1 MTDHRSPVTDH
12 RSPDTDHRSH
22 SWPGALIVLSLW
34 LLSLP
39 TAAQAAS
46 AAVDICHQIPFGSHA
61 SALVPSGTAITALLC
76 LQSRVQ
82 AERSITFELTVPPP
96 LVPLPR
102 DPALTAVQTP
112 KGWVLKGAI
121 RLGVAGEK
129 WFATVKIKIPEK
141 TPAGTYA
148 FFSRASVTDGAA
160 FPAVEQRTFLQVV
173 SAAELA
179 DLFTFGPL
187 MLPSNE
193 MGEPDPRQQ
202 VNTVLLRRH
211 SVRFWERLMEPDD
224 PNKMTGTKP
233 AAFAAVR
240 IKSRA
245 ALAATLMV
253 RLDILDPASGRM
265 APGFEIPYAEEH
277 GIYADGSGIY
287 QILSIP
293 AGGEET
299 AVLPIYTNE
308 VQALPGTY
316 TAHVRVSLF
325 GSDLSF
331 HQNKKNLQVAA
342 TRLLPALATFF
353 SLVTALCAVLFFIVR
368 RRRFFALPA
377 RSLILIAFFGAVTF
391 AVVNIPGT
399 LLFHAAHV
407 ILGPLSFLI
416 TGFFY
421 EVIFYLLITALL
433 VLIPHFGALS
443 LVVAVRFLMSAFI
456 LGEFSPLS
464 LLYYPTMAV
473 VLETAAWFAGLTRL
487 PQNHRIFVSAIIF
500 GLGDAVL
507 SLVFF
512 NLNMFFY
519 RLYYATWYIAAY
531 VVINGF
537 GFTCLAVPF
546 GFRLGRRLK
555 EATYV

>member
-1 MTDHRSPVTDH
+1 LFKVVEAEVPTIRRCGTF
-12 RSPDTDHRSH
+12 
-22 SWPGALIVLSLW
+22 IVLMLCW
-34 LLSLP
+34 PALP
-39 TAAQAAS
+39 AS
-46 AAVDICHQIPFGSHA
+46 AQTVSTPIAICHQIPFGSHT
-61 SALVPSGTAITALLC
+61 SALVPSGTSITALLC
-76 LQSRVQ
+76 LQNRVQ
-82 AERSITFELTVPPP
+82 AKRRITFELTVPPP
-96 LVPLPR
+96 LVPLPQ
-102 DPALTAVQTP
+102 DPALTALQTP
-112 KGWVLKGAI
+112 KGWVLKGVV
-121 RLGVAGEK
+121 RLRVSGEK
-129 WFATVKIKIPEK
+129 WFTTLQIKIPAN
-141 TPAGTYA
+141 TPPGSYT
-148 FFSRASVTDGAA
+148 FFSRASVSGAA
-160 FPAVEQRTFLQVV
+160 SFPAMEQRTTLQVV

-193 MGEPDPRQQ
+193 MGEPEPRQQ
-202 VNTVLLRRH
+202 ANTVLIRRH
-211 SVRFWERLMEPDD
+211 KVRFWQRLMEPDD

-233 AAFAAVR
+233 AAFAAIR

-245 ALAATLMV
+245 AHPATLMV
-253 RLDILDPASGRM
+253 RLDILDPTSGKVV
-265 APGFEIPYAEEH
+265 PGFEIPYAEEH
-277 GIYADGSGIY
+277 GIHADGSGIY
-287 QILSIP
+287 QILFIP

-299 AVLPIYTNE
+299 AVLPIYTNDAY
-308 VQALPGTY
+308 VLPGTY
-316 TAHVRVSLF
+316 TAQVRAALL

-331 HQNKKNLQVAA
+331 YQSKETLQVVAA
-342 TRLLPALATFF
+342 RFLPALATLL
-353 SLVTALCAVLFFIVR
+353 SLVTAFFGILFFFVR

-377 RSLILIAFFGAVTF
+377 RALILIAFFGAVTF

-421 EVIFYLLITALL
+421 EVVFYLLITAML

-456 LGEFSPLS
+456 LGEFSPLA

-473 VLETAAWFAGLTRL
+473 VLETAAWLSGLTRS
-487 PQNHRIFVSAIIF
+487 PQNYRILVCATIF
-500 GLGDAVL
+500 GLGDALL

-512 NLNMFFY
+512 NLSMFFY

-531 VVINGF
+531 VIINGF

-555 EATYV
+555 GATNV